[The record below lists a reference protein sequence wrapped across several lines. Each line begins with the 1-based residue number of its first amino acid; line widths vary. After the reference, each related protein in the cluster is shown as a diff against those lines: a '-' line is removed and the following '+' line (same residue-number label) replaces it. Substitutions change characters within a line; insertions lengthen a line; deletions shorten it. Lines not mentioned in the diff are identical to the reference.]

1 MSIKVERKT
10 SVYLIDVINNLLERS
25 RENQS
30 IFWRDIASRLN
41 ASRNHYANVNLGKLD
56 RFVSE
61 GDTVVIPGNLLSSGI
76 LHKKIR
82 IAAVKASDKAKAK
95 LAESGSEFIEL
106 KDLANENPKGTNLKI
121 IK

>member
-1 MSIKVERKT
+1 MSVKVERKT
-10 SVYLIDVINNLLERS
+10 SVYLIDVINSLLERS

-41 ASRNHYANVNLGKLD
+41 SSRNHYANVNLGKLD

-61 GDTVVIPGNLLSSGI
+61 GETVVIPGNLLSSGI

-82 IAAVKASDKAKAK
+82 ISALKASEKARLK
-95 LAESGSEFIEL
+95 LEESGSEFIEL
-106 KDLANENPKGTNLKI
+106 TELAKENPKGTDLKI

>member
-10 SVYLIDVINNLLERS
+10 SVYLIDVINDLLERS

-41 ASRNHYANVNLGKLD
+41 SSRNHYANVNLGKLD

-76 LHKKIR
+76 LHKKIK
-82 IAAVKASDKAKAK
+82 ISALKISEKARQK
-95 LAESGSEFIEL
+95 LAASGSEFIEL
-106 KDLANENPKGTNLKI
+106 RDLANENPKGTDLKI